1 MKIFLG
7 TDFSDDQ
14 LKFAAQIGVDGVS
27 GQPKPDSVDD
37 GFFTAETL
45 CKHKELV
52 ESYGLQWAAVRMA
65 PLDWTFKWQLG
76 LRGGDKQIEN
86 YKKNIRNMAEA
97 GLDFIIFNM
106 HALRIYR
113 TSTEAMER
121 GGAKSTS
128 FDIALATGN
137 QLMEHPNSAFD
148 IKWVPEDERTP
159 KSDDQMWSNLERFL
173 EGITPVAEEAG
184 VRVGLHPDDP
194 PVPEISGVARI
205 MRSPEAFRKYLE
217 LVPSDS
223 TGVVFCQGCFT
234 EMGCD
239 VPAEIRH
246 FGSRGKIFSVDFRNI
261 KGELRN
267 FQETFPDTGN
277 ADMVETMQAYHDS
290 GFDGW
295 MTPDHAVH
303 LDGDTSWGHRYW
315 AYAVGHIRGL
325 DQALKAATRSQQ

>member
-14 LKFAAQIGVDGVS
+14 LKFAAQIGVEGVS
-27 GQPKPDSVDD
+27 GQPKADSVDD
-37 GFFTAETL
+37 GFFTVETL
-45 CKHKELV
+45 RKHKELV

-65 PLDWTFKWQLG
+65 PLEWTFKWQLG
-76 LRGGDKQIEN
+76 LRGGDQQIEN

-148 IKWVPEDERTP
+148 IEWVPEDERTP

-205 MRSPEAFRKYLE
+205 MRSPGAFRKYLE

-234 EMGCD
+234 EMGSD

-246 FGSRGKIFSVDFRNI
+246 FGSRGKIFPSTS
-261 KGELRN
+261 
-267 FQETFPDTGN
+267 ETSKASCVIFKKPSPTQGMPTWLKRCRPIMIPDST
-277 ADMVETMQAYHDS
+277 
-290 GFDGW
+290 DG
-295 MTPDHAVH
+295 
-303 LDGDTSWGHRYW
+303 
-315 AYAVGHIRGL
+315 
-325 DQALKAATRSQQ
+325 